1 MMSLWQAHLS
11 FILLGFVL
19 LGSLR
24 LTAPWRPWLLPVLA
38 LVSFV
43 PIAELPLAAYVRSFT
58 DDLAISTLVLLGW
71 VSLLRLG
78 VVQPLPRGQRLQVVL
93 LFGLL
98 ALSLYPATL
107 GLTYFDPYRWGFNP
121 RPMIV
126 LMGAAALLMLWL
138 RNALGV
144 WMLAAGTLAF
154 ALRLKPSENYWD
166 YLIDPLLAGYCL
178 VAGCG
183 LLLMAGWRRLRP
195 RGVPSPLKPTLT
207 TQR

>member
-38 LVSFV
+38 LVSFI
-43 PIAELPLAAYVRSFT
+43 PLNQLPLAAYVRSFT

-71 VSLLRLG
+71 VSLRHLG
-78 VVQPLPRGQRLQVVL
+78 VIAPLPAKQRVQVL
-93 LFGLL
+93 LLFIGLT
-98 ALSLYPATL
+98 LSLYPATL
-107 GLTYFDPYRWGFNP
+107 GLTYLDPYRWGYNP

-126 LMGAAALLMLWL
+126 LMGLAALVLLWQ
-138 RNALGV
+138 RNLLGV
-144 WMLAAGTLAF
+144 LMLAAGTLAF

-166 YLIDPLLAGYCL
+166 YLLDPLLAGYCL
-178 VAGCG
+178 IAGSG
-183 LLLMAGWRRLRP
+183 ALLLWLWRR
-195 RGVPSPLKPTLT
+195 V
-207 TQR
+207 TQRSRGQPLAG

>member
-38 LVSFV
+38 LVSFI
-43 PIAELPLAAYVRSFT
+43 PLNQLPLAAYVRSFT

-71 VSLLRLG
+71 ASLRRLG
-78 VVQPLPRGQRLQVVL
+78 VIAPLQAKHRVQVL
-93 LFGLL
+93 LLFIGLT
-98 ALSLYPATL
+98 LSLYPATL
-107 GLTYFDPYRWGFNP
+107 GLTYFDPYRWGYNP

-126 LMGAAALLMLWL
+126 LMGLAALVLLWQ
-138 RNALGV
+138 RNLLGV
-144 WMLAAGTLAF
+144 LMLAAGTLAF

-166 YLIDPLLAGYCL
+166 YLLDPLLAGYCL
-178 VAGCG
+178 IAGIGG
-183 LLLMAGWRRLRP
+183 LLLWLWRRFVQRS
-195 RGVPSPLKPTLT
+195 RRQPLAG
-207 TQR
+207 

>member
-38 LVSFV
+38 LVSFI
-43 PIAELPLAAYVRSFT
+43 PLNQLPLAAYVRSFT

-71 VSLLRLG
+71 VSLRRLG
-78 VVQPLPRGQRLQVVL
+78 VIAPMQGKHRVQVL
-93 LFGLL
+93 LLFIGLT
-98 ALSLYPATL
+98 LSLYPATL
-107 GLTYFDPYRWGFNP
+107 GLTYLDPYRWGYNP

-126 LMGAAALLMLWL
+126 LMGLAALLLLWQ
-138 RNALGV
+138 RNLLGV
-144 WMLAAGTLAF
+144 LMLAAGTLAF

-166 YLIDPLLAGYCL
+166 YLMDPLLAGYCL
-178 VAGCG
+178 IAGTGG
-183 LLLMAGWRRLRP
+183 LLLWLWRRFVLRS
-195 RGVPSPLKPTLT
+195 RGQPLA
-207 TQR
+207 R

>member
-38 LVSFV
+38 LVSFI
-43 PIAELPLAAYVRSFT
+43 PLNQLPLAAYVRSFT

-71 VSLLRLG
+71 VSLRHLG
-78 VVQPLPRGQRLQVVL
+78 VIAPLPAKQRVQVL
-93 LFGLL
+93 LLFIGLT
-98 ALSLYPATL
+98 LSLYPATL
-107 GLTYFDPYRWGFNP
+107 GLTYLDPYRWGYNP

-126 LMGAAALLMLWL
+126 LMGLAALVLLWQ
-138 RNALGV
+138 RNLLGV
-144 WMLAAGTLAF
+144 LMLAAGTLAF

-166 YLIDPLLAGYCL
+166 YLLDPLLAGYCL
-178 VAGCG
+178 IAGSGG
-183 LLLMAGWRRLRP
+183 LLLWLWRR
-195 RGVPSPLKPTLT
+195 V
-207 TQR
+207 TQRSRGQPLAG

>member
-38 LVSFV
+38 LVSFI
-43 PIAELPLAAYVRSFT
+43 PLNQLPLAAYVRSFT

-71 VSLLRLG
+71 VSLRRLG
-78 VVQPLPRGQRLQVVL
+78 VIAPLQGKHRVQVL
-93 LFGLL
+93 LLFIGLT
-98 ALSLYPATL
+98 LSLYPATL
-107 GLTYFDPYRWGFNP
+107 GLTYLDPYRWGYNP

-126 LMGAAALLMLWL
+126 LMGLAALLLLWQ
-138 RNALGV
+138 RNLLGV
-144 WMLAAGTLAF
+144 LMLAAGTLAF

-166 YLIDPLLAGYCL
+166 YLMDPLLAGYCL
-178 VAGCG
+178 IAGSG
-183 LLLMAGWRRLRP
+183 ALLLWLWRRFVQRS
-195 RGVPSPLKPTLT
+195 RRQPLAG
-207 TQR
+207 

>member
-38 LVSFV
+38 LVSFI
-43 PIAELPLAAYVRSFT
+43 PLNQLPLAAYVRSFT

-71 VSLLRLG
+71 VSLRHLG
-78 VVQPLPRGQRLQVVL
+78 VIAPLPAKQRVQVL
-93 LFGLL
+93 LLFIGLT
-98 ALSLYPATL
+98 LSLYPATL
-107 GLTYFDPYRWGFNP
+107 GLTYLDPYRWGYNP

-126 LMGAAALLMLWL
+126 LMGLAALVLLWQ
-138 RNALGV
+138 RNLLGV
-144 WMLAAGTLAF
+144 LMLAAGTLAF

-166 YLIDPLLAGYCL
+166 YLLDPLLAGYCL
-178 VAGCG
+178 VAGSG
-183 LLLMAGWRRLRP
+183 ALLLWLWRR
-195 RGVPSPLKPTLT
+195 V
-207 TQR
+207 TQRSRGQPLAG